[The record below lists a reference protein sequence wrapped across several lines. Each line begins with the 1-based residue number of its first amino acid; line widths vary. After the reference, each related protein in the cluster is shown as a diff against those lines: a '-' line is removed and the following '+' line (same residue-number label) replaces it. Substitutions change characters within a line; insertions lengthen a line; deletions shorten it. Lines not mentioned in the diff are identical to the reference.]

1 MLVRGDE
8 LVTALRQRRRIKFRL
23 ELNFLSPACPT
34 STRNT
39 PSLPHLYSNLV
50 PHGPRPCVVSPY
62 TAHSRCRLRS
72 RSLSPSERIPQERL
86 VGRGQHAFDCW
97 PLRRISDDDK
107 AARPGLLRAEE
118 GYLKLLMKIAALG

>member
-50 PHGPRPCVVSPY
+50 PHGPRPCV
-62 TAHSRCRLRS
+62 ASRLAFLSSQGVGLYRLRS
-72 RSLSPSERIPQERL
+72 GFRRS
-86 VGRGQHAFDCW
+86 
-97 PLRRISDDDK
+97 
-107 AARPGLLRAEE
+107 GL
-118 GYLKLLMKIAALG
+118 